1 MALAAAVISFTACS
15 DNSND
20 WYEPSDTRV
29 LDVKS
34 ADVTFGPDA
43 SQGSIVVDAT
53 EETISA
59 TSNMDWCSVSVS
71 GNKVVVDVTVNE
83 ALESRN
89 ALVTIKSATRSV
101 EVPVHQGGFV
111 TIINASDIVSNDK
124 AFSKSFTF
132 KTNAKVEFS
141 TTADWLSI
149 VRDGDAIIVSATAN
163 TTGNVR
169 TGYVFYETS
178 LKKDSISVT
187 QGEFN
192 DVPGTYL
199 LAGLEEGELT
209 AFEATISGTAKALE
223 MTISLTSTVTLSIPV
238 TFNSSNL
245 SLSIPM
251 GHYMGDYSRYK
262 LFSCALDSEAG
273 YLTWE
278 PEVTMSG
285 TLYEEDGV
293 QFCDLGDNGSW
304 ADSFV
309 DGLIFGA
316 FSSETPSSSSF
327 LGALVELDEPFLM
340 KMEGAAGAKSVKAIK
355 SMPTTYLKNTKPTMK
370 YFFKK

>member
-34 ADVTFGPDA
+34 ADVTFGPEA

-53 EETISA
+53 ETVSA
-59 TSNMDWCSVSVS
+59 TSNMEWCSVSVN

-101 EVPVHQGGFV
+101 EVPVHQGGFI
-111 TIINASDIVSNDK
+111 TIINTSDIVSNDK

-141 TTADWLSI
+141 TTADWLTVAREKDEI
-149 VRDGDAIIVSATAN
+149 VVSATAN
-163 TTGNVR
+163 TTGHVR

-192 DVPGTYL
+192 DVPGTYF
-199 LAGLEEGELT
+199 LAGFEEGELS

-223 MTISLTSTVTLSIPV
+223 MSIALTSTVTLSIPV
-238 TFNSSNL
+238 TFNSANL

-251 GHYMGDYSRYK
+251 GHYMGDYSKYK

-278 PEVTMSG
+278 SDVTMSG
-285 TLYEEDGV
+285 TLYEENGI
-293 QFCDLGDNGSW
+293 QYCDLGDNGSW

-340 KMEGAAGAKSVKAIK
+340 KNDGAAGAKSLKVKK
-355 SMPTTYLKNTKPTMK
+355 SPYVWASKEPKMK
-370 YFFKK
+370 YMFK